1 MVLEEHGY
9 LSLSEHPELKKA
21 VEWKAA
27 RGNLVRVLGNCYTD
41 AHAADSLEVRV
52 TAARLTY
59 PNAVF
64 LRETAARLSWWS
76 EPLTVL
82 DLTDV
87 LGGAVIDEAL
97 RRSAVTLDDLHHA
110 LECTRGRRGN
120 KERARL
126 VAESRDE
133 PWSELERQA
142 HVILRQ
148 SRFPGWVA
156 NHPVEI
162 RGKRYCIDLAVPEL
176 KLAAEIDG
184 WAHHKTFQSFVS
196 DRRKWNDLTLD
207 KCSHPPLRPSPCWG
221 RPSAPPCWPA
231 SAAAWRT
238 PPTICSPASRAWGTG
253 QGISTPG
260 PTSRPL

>member
-21 VEWKAA
+21 VEWQVA

-64 LRETAARLSWWS
+64 LRETAARLSWWP

-133 PWSELERQA
+133 PWSELE
-142 HVILRQ
+142 
-148 SRFPGWVA
+148 
-156 NHPVEI
+156 I
-162 RGKRYCIDLAVPEL
+162 RGRRYCLDLAVPEM
-176 KLAAEIDG
+176 KLVAEVPAGRSASVD
-184 WAHHKTFQSFVS
+184 HRRLHR
-196 DRRKWNDLTLD
+196 DRRRNA
-207 KCSHPPLRPSPCWG
+207 HRH
-221 RPSAPPCWPA
+221 
-231 SAAAWRT
+231 
-238 PPTICSPASRAWGTG
+238 ASRRGGCSRSGRRPTRG
-253 QGISTPG
+253 RCCGSTSSCCPG
-260 PTSRPL
+260 R